1 MKKIILFLLL
11 LSTSGILLAQSTV
24 DVTNTTSA
32 VLDSA
37 GVWQPT
43 SWRNVTGY
51 NSITL
56 TIKSDKSSATNGVKI
71 YWADKVNNLYRIM
84 DSVTTAYTT
93 GSVFSLILPVN
104 APYLR
109 VKYTN
114 TTSAQTS
121 FSLVLMLHV
130 GQQLSLDAEGKLE
143 IAGSTSNGALEATQ
157 LQVLAEL
164 QNRINMGGAQTYSL
178 RRQDFTAT
186 LKAGG
191 KSIAVTGLNGGT
203 LSYLNFAYGWIINST
218 TGAKTYLTNAVDS
231 VAGTSIRFPGATDF
245 TASDVL
251 GELVF
256 VYPEKTTDK
265 ANDALKVLLQN
276 GVQFHTQQGELNDG
290 INVATGTYFPSSA
303 GMDITTYK
311 TIGFGGYLIDGAG
324 ETTTLTF
331 EATCDD
337 DDTDSNAWNTI
348 QLYDQA
354 NNTYV
359 SSVAATNETK
369 KYTLLLNNSGYYKI
383 RAKIVTSAS
392 TNTVNIKYF
401 GKAL

>member
-93 GSVFSLILPVN
+93 GSVFSLTLPVN

-157 LQVLAEL
+157 LQVLSEL
-164 QNRINMGGAQTYSL
+164 QNRTNLGGLQTYSS
-178 RRQDFTAT
+178 RRGDFTVAPRV
-186 LKAGG
+186 AG
-191 KSIAVTGLNGGT
+191 KSVT
-203 LSYLNFAYGWIINST
+203 I
-218 TGAKTYLTNAVDS
+218 TGASFTISANAVVYASKRTSGGVWSVIPISTVTDS
-231 VAGTSIRFPGATDF
+231 VAGTSIRFDAMSGTFAATDVV
-245 TASDVL
+245 DVM
-251 GELVF
+251 F
-256 VYPEKTTDK
+256 VSTEKTLDK
-265 ANDALKVLLQN
+265 ANDAEKSIEQAPIWARY
-276 GVQFHTQQGELNDG
+276 QIDEIYDG
-290 INVATGTYFPSSA
+290 TNLAAGTNYYPSSTGA
-303 GMDITTYK
+303 SMDGYK
-311 TIGFGGYLIDGAG
+311 NLSFTGKLIDADN
-324 ETTTLTF
+324 TTTITV
-331 EATCDD
+331 EATNDED
-337 DDTDSNAWNTI
+337 ATNADWI
-348 QLYDQA
+348 QVYVRDIK
-354 NNTYV
+354 NNTTV
-359 SSVAATNETK
+359 NSIAAASTTTTFAIDLIDFNYSLFRVK
-369 KYTLLLNNSGYYKI
+369 V
-383 RAKIVTSAS
+383 VTGDS
-392 TNTVNIKYF
+392 TNTIIIKQRRSY
-401 GKAL
+401 